1 MEMQISMGDAERM
14 SVIKSQHL
22 QNFLEDTEF
31 FDSAKE
37 NLTKLKQKPNIEV
50 FTKAKKNDLKKK
62 RNAML
67 ITSWR

>member
-37 NLTKLKQKPNIEV
+37 NLTKLKQKRTLRFLRRQRKMI
-50 FTKAKKNDLKKK
+50 
-62 RNAML
+62 
-67 ITSWR
+67 